1 MKYSVSAVA
10 FSSLAAHAAAQGCNV
25 KFDTN
30 NNAGNPITA
39 PLNSIVPAGTPFT
52 IMWTASEPKNF
63 PVAIEL
69 LRGPSTNVVPIQ
81 CLTAST
87 PNNGEF
93 SWTPAPSLQAD
104 VTGYGLRI
112 IVLKPDGT
120 GSFQYSTQ
128 FGISNNAV
136 KPITSSSAP
145 TKPATTYIRPTSDAS
160 TIISSAESSS
170 SVISSAESSSS
181 VLSVIAPANTTTTTV
196 PMVTGSSNSSSSIVI
211 IGTTHVPIP
220 VPSSGALPVTS
231 VLQPSK
237 NMTVP
242 ASLQSS
248 KTQAP
253 SGVTASGSATSV
265 QTGTGSP
272 IAPAGVPS
280 DSGAGKMLAGS
291 MLAALAAMGALLL

>member
-10 FSSLAAHAAAQGCNV
+10 FASLAAHAAAQGCNV
-25 KFDTN
+25 QFDTSN
-30 NNAGNPITA
+30 QAGNPITA

-52 IMWTASEPKNF
+52 IQWTASDPTNF

-81 CLTAST
+81 CLSSST
-87 PNNGEF
+87 PNIGEF
-93 SWTPAPSLQAD
+93 MWTPDSSLEAD

-128 FGISNNAV
+128 FGVSSDIV
-136 KPITSSSAP
+136 HPPTSSSTP
-145 TKPATTYIRPTSDAS
+145 VTTSVRPTSDAS

-170 SVISSAESSSS
+170 ASI
-181 VLSVIAPANTTTTTV
+181 SVIAPANTTTTTV
-196 PMVTGSSNSSSSIVI
+196 PTVTGSSNSSSSIVI
-211 IGTTHVPIP
+211 IGTTHIP
-220 VPSSGALPVTS
+220 VPVASSGAMPTLT
-231 VLQPSK
+231 VLQPTN

-272 IAPAGVPS
+272 IAGPEGVPS

-291 MLAALAAMGALLL
+291 MLAAVAAMGVLLL